1 MKTVRTI
8 TRPTGEIIE
17 DLYVDHQLGL
27 MSEGLGD
34 ATGGLDEVKKGL
46 TEVQGGLDQVTGM
59 FSTGSAAEV
68 NGAGLAQAA
77 GGIGQLSA
85 GVGASTKGLDEIG
98 SGLGELSA
106 SLKEMSESDS
116 VRATGL
122 FIPSGTLS
130 NETFKPV
137 IDRYTFGAESGIL
150 LEVILDYDPYSR
162 EAIQTVHDIKDS
174 VTRSVIGTPFFDAEL
189 AYSGVSSMN
198 SDLYDISSKD
208 FKRTVIIM
216 LASLFVVLTF
226 LFRSAIMPLY
236 MIWLLAAHILH
247 IYRCN

>member
-1 MKTVRTI
+1 MIMICHLTQSMRLIRVKNRSWASMLFLKHSGKGDSLPIQVLLKKDGPIVNETDVTYLEAISRDIEKIDGVKTVRTI

-77 GGIGQLSA
+77 GGMGQLSA

-116 VRATGL
+116 VQCYR
-122 FIPSGTLS
+122 FVH
-130 NETFKPV
+130 PV
-137 IDRYTFGAESGIL
+137 RHA
-150 LEVILDYDPYSR
+150 
-162 EAIQTVHDIKDS
+162 QQ
-174 VTRSVIGTPFFDAEL
+174 
-189 AYSGVSSMN
+189 
-198 SDLYDISSKD
+198 
-208 FKRTVIIM
+208 
-216 LASLFVVLTF
+216 
-226 LFRSAIMPLY
+226 
-236 MIWLLAAHILH
+236 
-247 IYRCN
+247 